1 MEVRCCVAS
10 VFNMWGSEVSKGCS
24 SWLFEVPLPPGGAK
38 GPQLGFATGAAV
50 AGFFI
55 EQNGVISLEASCSF

>member
-1 MEVRCCVAS
+1 MRCRVAS
-10 VFNMWGSEVSKGCS
+10 VVNMWGSEVSKGV
-24 SWLFEVPLPPGGAK
+24 FPMAVGGASSAWWCK
-38 GPQLGFATGAAV
+38 RTAAGFATGAAV